1 MGNGNTFVYGE
12 KSSYASLQSS
22 NTAYEQSTEAINI
35 KPTPGTATEIAWL
48 SAEVSY
54 FFVSFSVG
62 KLETKD
68 SHIGKLVDT
77 GNCQC
82 FVCV

>member
-1 MGNGNTFVYGE
+1 MGNGNTFIYGE

-35 KPTPGTATEIAWL
+35 KPTPGTAPGTWL

-54 FFVSFSVG
+54 FFVSIFVG
-62 KLETKD
+62 PPTLINWKPKT
-68 SHIGKLVDT
+68 HI
-77 GNCQC
+77 
-82 FVCV
+82 